1 VPAHCPALSFTEK
14 MKSDSE
20 SKKTFDGAPHLINR
34 RYLQCSYGEGSSPVF
49 LPALPAKT
57 TPLEFIESKALAQS
71 GTAAFSAFAETSS
84 RRPCF
89 GPALDSRGLNQEQR
103 F

>member
-1 VPAHCPALSFTEK
+1 MPAHCPALSFTEK

-57 TPLEFIESKALAQS
+57 TPLEFIESKALAQT
-71 GTAAFSAFAETSS
+71 GTAAFFQRLLKLRLAALAS
-84 RRPCF
+84 
-89 GPALDSRGLNQEQR
+89 GPRLIPEV
-103 F
+103 